1 MKIRNLQVN
10 HLDHP
15 IGIDGSKVR
24 LTWSLE
30 GGKKQTAFKVVV
42 TDYDG
47 KILESKV
54 VESEVMNYT
63 LQKAIPT
70 RTKVNVQVCVWDEE
84 KNESEVSSIIIVT
97 GIAKNEW
104 QAKWINPELK
114 TEPVGVRR
122 ASYLKKSVE
131 FSKEMVELALKR
143 GAYLYATCHG
153 IMNIYLN
160 GQEVSD
166 YLFMPGTQQYNKRL
180 MVETLDVS
188 SLLQEGKNEL
198 IVTLGDGWYRGS
210 MGMGQNKNVYGE
222 DVALL
227 LQLEINQKV
236 FVVSDESWEA
246 TQDGP
251 IGRNDFMDGE
261 EYDARK
267 DLCMAAFHPVKV
279 EKFGYEQ
286 LIHVDTVPMIAH
298 EIFRAKLIVT
308 PEGDKVLDFG
318 QNIVGYI
325 AFDFEGREGQELTLI
340 HGETLD
346 FAGNFTIENF
356 QNEKKPVK
364 QEVHYICKD
373 GRNNYH
379 PTKTYMGFRYVKVV
393 ADFEIDSKDFQAI
406 AVYSDMRVTAD
417 FSCGVQEV
425 NQLFSNALW
434 SMKGNFIDVPTD
446 CPTRE
451 KSGYSGDCQAYIHTA
466 MYLMDC
472 FSVYA
477 KWIREQAAGQYEDGV
492 VPQICPKSSR
502 PNQKEKITP
511 WWPLDGGIG
520 WSDSFEI
527 VPYRLMKRYGDTS
540 LIEEYYDAI
549 KKWTAYEIKRAKK
562 TRFNN
567 RKLLPKNCR
576 QYMIDTEWMW
586 GEWLEPG
593 QTVDYII
600 NLVKK
605 GDPEVGTAFFY
616 MNLCYMEQMAKILGK
631 KEDEA
636 YYHNLALHARSAY
649 RQVYTS
655 NGKVIETKRQCRY
668 VRPIAHDL
676 LSEEEKMEAARD
688 LAALITENGNH
699 LNTGFL
705 TTHELSRCLSHY
717 GQNEKAYDLLLQKES
732 PGWLYSVIKGCTTI
746 PESWDC
752 YSEEGKPLSSFNHYS
767 YGAVVGWLMD
777 CVAGIDVTDG
787 RITIQPYP
795 DERLGYAKASYDSPY
810 GKIVSEWK
818 YEGDKVLYH
827 VEIPTN
833 NRALIRLH
841 GKEEE
846 WLEPGQYY
854 FEG

>member
-84 KNESEVSSIIIVT
+84 KNKSEVSSIIIVT

-122 ASYLKKSVE
+122 ASYLKK
-131 FSKEMVELALKR
+131 
-143 GAYLYATCHG
+143 
-153 IMNIYLN
+153 
-160 GQEVSD
+160 
-166 YLFMPGTQQYNKRL
+166 
-180 MVETLDVS
+180 
-188 SLLQEGKNEL
+188 
-198 IVTLGDGWYRGS
+198 
-210 MGMGQNKNVYGE
+210 
-222 DVALL
+222 
-227 LQLEINQKV
+227 
-236 FVVSDESWEA
+236 
-246 TQDGP
+246 
-251 IGRNDFMDGE
+251 
-261 EYDARK
+261 
-267 DLCMAAFHPVKV
+267 
-279 EKFGYEQ
+279 
-286 LIHVDTVPMIAH
+286 
-298 EIFRAKLIVT
+298 
-308 PEGDKVLDFG
+308 
-318 QNIVGYI
+318 
-325 AFDFEGREGQELTLI
+325 
-340 HGETLD
+340 
-346 FAGNFTIENF
+346 
-356 QNEKKPVK
+356 
-364 QEVHYICKD
+364 
-373 GRNNYH
+373 
-379 PTKTYMGFRYVKVV
+379 
-393 ADFEIDSKDFQAI
+393 
-406 AVYSDMRVTAD
+406 
-417 FSCGVQEV
+417 
-425 NQLFSNALW
+425 
-434 SMKGNFIDVPTD
+434 
-446 CPTRE
+446 
-451 KSGYSGDCQAYIHTA
+451 
-466 MYLMDC
+466 
-472 FSVYA
+472 
-477 KWIREQAAGQYEDGV
+477 
-492 VPQICPKSSR
+492 
-502 PNQKEKITP
+502 
-511 WWPLDGGIG
+511 
-520 WSDSFEI
+520 
-527 VPYRLMKRYGDTS
+527 
-540 LIEEYYDAI
+540 
-549 KKWTAYEIKRAKK
+549 
-562 TRFNN
+562 
-567 RKLLPKNCR
+567 
-576 QYMIDTEWMW
+576 
-586 GEWLEPG
+586 
-593 QTVDYII
+593 
-600 NLVKK
+600 
-605 GDPEVGTAFFY
+605 
-616 MNLCYMEQMAKILGK
+616 
-631 KEDEA
+631 
-636 YYHNLALHARSAY
+636 
-649 RQVYTS
+649 
-655 NGKVIETKRQCRY
+655 IETKRQCRY

-688 LAALITENGNH
+688 LASLITENGNH

-732 PGWLYSVIKGCTTI
+732 PGWLYSVTKGCTTI

-818 YEGDKVLYH
+818 YVDNKVLYH